1 MKINMSWGLLLV
13 VLGGI
18 MEGTFALCMKFT
30 RNWKWE
36 HIWGAATFAAL
47 VLIPWPLALLTVP
60 NLAGVFHQACG
71 RDLLWSALFGLGW
84 GVGSL
89 FFGMGLD
96 AVGVAVGVSVMMGLI
111 AVVGS
116 LLPLLLY
123 HSEIFGELSGLI
135 MTSALIVMVVGITLS
150 AWAGSLREK
159 ALRAPGQ
166 AAASL
171 LKNGLSFRR
180 GLVFCVLSGFTSPL
194 VNFALVQGESL
205 KKVAIAN
212 GTSPAWAA
220 NPVWAIVFTACC
232 SLNVGYCLCL
242 MIKRKNFGQ
251 LVGVG
256 IGRYW
261 ILAAIMGAVWA
272 GGIAI
277 YGLGVSY
284 LGSFGAYAGW
294 SIMLIASIV
303 AGNVSGVIVG
313 EWKGTGTRPL
323 TTMGVAL
330 TVLMIAVVM
339 LGYANR
345 LLAG

>member
-1 MKINMSWGLLLV
+1 MEINMSWGLLLV

-60 NLAGVFHQACG
+60 AC
-71 RDLLWSALFGLGW
+71 
-84 GVGSL
+84 
-89 FFGMGLD
+89 
-96 AVGVAVGVSVMMGLI
+96 
-111 AVVGS
+111 
-116 LLPLLLY
+116 
-123 HSEIFGELSGLI
+123 
-135 MTSALIVMVVGITLS
+135 
-150 AWAGSLREK
+150 
-159 ALRAPGQ
+159 PG
-166 AAASL
+166 ACSTF
-171 LKNGLSFRR
+171 S
-180 GLVFCVLSGFTSPL
+180 
-194 VNFALVQGESL
+194 
-205 KKVAIAN
+205 
-212 GTSPAWAA
+212 
-220 NPVWAIVFTACC
+220 VWAIVFTACC
-232 SLNVGYCLCL
+232 GLNVGYCLYL

-251 LVGVG
+251 LAGAG
-256 IGRYW
+256 TGRYW

-303 AGNVSGVIVG
+303 ASNVSGVIVG

-323 TTMGVAL
+323 ATMGVAL
-330 TVLMIAVVM
+330 TVLMIAVVV